1 MTAHLALQGCSWV
14 APGGRA
20 VLRDVSLSL
29 PRGQILGI
37 VGPNGAGKSTL
48 LRLIYRYLRPSQGR
62 VLLGGA
68 DIWAMEARAVARQVA
83 AVLQEQPTDFALTV
97 REIVG
102 LGRAPHRRALARGGV
117 RDGAV
122 IAAALDRLRLADMAH
137 RRIGTLSG
145 GERQRVMIARA
156 LAQEPALL
164 VLDEPTNHLD
174 IRHQLEALALIREG
188 VRLCRFRHRR
198 LCPTHRRLA
207 RQHRP
212 TWRLRS
218 RCPRTGCPRT
228 PPGQDHGAER
238 GRFDRGFVLKERLAG
253 KMLVIRISTQ
263 RATTA
268 SSDGR
273 NACWR

>member
-20 VLRDVSLSL
+20 VLQDVSLSL

-48 LRLIYRYLRPSQGR
+48 LRLIYRYLRPARGK

-68 DIWAMEARAVARQVA
+68 DIWAMEARAVARAVA

-102 LGRAPHRRALARGGV
+102 LGRAPHRRALARGGAQ
-117 RDGAV
+117 DGAV
-122 IAAALDRLRLADMAH
+122 IAAALTRLRLDGMAD

-174 IRHQLEALALIREG
+174 IRHQLEALALIRDLSLTIVVSLHDLNLAAATCDMVLVLDQGHPVALGPPERALTPATLSPAFAVT
-188 VRLCRFRHRR
+188 VRQD
-198 LCPTHRRLA
+198 RLA
-207 RQHRP
+207 LADRP
-212 TWRLRS
+212 HLTFHLH
-218 RCPRTGCPRT
+218 P
-228 PPGQDHGAER
+228 
-238 GRFDRGFVLKERLAG
+238 
-253 KMLVIRISTQ
+253 
-263 RATTA
+263 
-268 SSDGR
+268 
-273 NACWR
+273 